1 MGKMVINFNVVV
13 ISIILFAAHTIAED
27 VFETASLFVRQVN
40 ENGFGDNNNQYAFS
54 MEEFKDHLYIG
65 TLNCVGAPQCVGDFF
80 FAKPVATNGTQIYRG
95 YMAPDGN
102 WKWDCV
108 VSSGNTN
115 KD

>member
-54 MEEFKDHLYIG
+54 MEKFKNYLYIG
-65 TLNCVGAPQCVGDFF
+65 TLNCVGAPDCLIDF
-80 FAKPVATNGTQIYRG
+80 AMGNPLPTNGTQIYRG